1 METLKNIITRL
12 GPTGGL
18 FLIGFILIVYIA
30 IGFLYFQQSGKQ
42 KELQD
47 QITKLSAVISRPLAS
62 ADELHAKCDE
72 ISENLTPMTDSE
84 YIEKLVSIAEQSG
97 IDIGEDSGKFLVPS
111 AIYRQTKMGG
121 GTYNL
126 ISFQKITLAGD
137 PDSVMAFILDLDS
150 GATLPTMVLK
160 KVIINEKTL
169 QISDEEQARR
179 AEFRDVVAAVEAMM
193 MDNNLLLSG
202 IPNPMSAGNGVAS
215 NLMGDYPEVEIATQ
229 GFPDVTTTAAQKGY
243 TGDGT
248 PRNGY
253 VLYGHDKI
261 SSYNSEEYSTVDYI
275 TTLTTLYYYT
285 CEADGTVRQW
295 DGPNVATAAEYMGME
310 ETVTELTAIL
320 DVDIYT
326 KPQ

>member
-111 AIYRQTKMGG
+111 AIYRQTKIGG